1 MAKHILIGYLG
12 FADKDVKKL
21 ECIVNNTQRLD
32 GKCRLID
39 PEVLDEADV
48 VIINADNLPGLESE
62 KGVEDLNF
70 LATLLAASASGHDL
84 DGMTSIRLP
93 IEAENLFD
101 VLEDAVSDRSVF
113 DLPPEDLTANN
124 NLRVLVI
131 DSCFPARNQLKHKLN
146 GLAGISISFSFAAS
160 AAEAMLKLNR
170 KSYDLVFLDVFL
182 ENSDGYS
189 ACEAIKRQHNSRVV
203 MLSSENYPYDEVR
216 GKRAGCDAHISRPL
230 SEQHLLNQIKIFVS
244 SEGNFKA
251 EIVDQFKDD
260 RLKSKLRI

>member
-1 MAKHILIGYLG
+1 MAKHILISYLG
-12 FADKDVKKL
+12 FADTDIQKL
-21 ECIVNNTQRLD
+21 ESIVSNSQRLD

-39 PEVLDEADV
+39 PEVLDQADV
-48 VIINADNLPGLESE
+48 VIINADRLSDPKND
-62 KGVEDLNF
+62 KAVEDINF
-70 LATLLAASASGHDL
+70 LATLLAASASGRDI

-101 VLEDAVSDRSVF
+101 VLEDVVSDRSVF
-113 DLPPEDLTANN
+113 DLPPEKLTTSD

-146 GLAGISISFSFAAS
+146 GLTGISISFSFAAS

-189 ACEAIKRQHNSRVV
+189 VCEVIKQRHKSRVV
-203 MLSSENYPYDEVR
+203 MLSSENYPYDEMR

-230 SEQHLLNQIKIFVS
+230 SEQHLLNQIKIFVI
-244 SEGNFKA
+244 SEDNSKT
-251 EIVDQFKDD
+251 EIADQFKDD

>member
-1 MAKHILIGYLG
+1 MAKHILISYLG
-12 FADKDVKKL
+12 FTDKDIKKL
-21 ECIVNNTQRLD
+21 ECIISNSQRLD

-39 PEVLDEADV
+39 PELVDEADV
-48 VIINADNLPGLESE
+48 VIINADKLSEPENDKALE
-62 KGVEDLNF
+62 DIDF
-70 LATLLAASASGHDL
+70 LATLLAASASGRDI

-101 VLEDAVSDRSVF
+101 VLEDVVSDRSVF
-113 DLPPEDLTANN
+113 DLPPENLTTGN

-146 GLAGISISFSFAAS
+146 GLTGLSISFSFAAS

-170 KSYDLVFLDVFL
+170 KSYDLIFLDVFL

-189 ACEAIKRQHNSRVV
+189 VCEVIKQRHNAWVV

-216 GKRAGCDAHISRPL
+216 GRIAGCDAHISRPL
-230 SEQHLLNQIKIFVS
+230 SEQHLLNQIKIFVN
-244 SEGNFKA
+244 SEGNSKA
-251 EIVDQFKDD
+251 LIADQF
-260 RLKSKLRI
+260 